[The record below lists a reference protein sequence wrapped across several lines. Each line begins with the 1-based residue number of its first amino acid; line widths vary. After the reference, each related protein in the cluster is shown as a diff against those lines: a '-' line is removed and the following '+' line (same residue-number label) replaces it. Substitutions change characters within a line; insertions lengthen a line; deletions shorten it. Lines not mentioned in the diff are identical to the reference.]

1 MLCVHRRHMLCVH
14 RRNMLCVH
22 RKHILCSQETHAESS
37 RQAPKA
43 TIWEKPFFEV
53 EKKKMRSAMTCKTPR
68 LSPRDLS
75 PEARLCKNGFH
86 VYSNKSW
93 GSSWTS
99 LGSLGLHL
107 EISGE
112 SLVLPGAL
120 SRDPWGLWDCTWR
133 SLGESLGLPGALSGR
148 PWAPW
153 GSSCLLYTSAAA
165 DE

>member
-1 MLCVHRRHMLCVH
+1 MLSPPDKPRRLPLG
-14 RRNMLCVH
+14 RNRCL
-22 RKHILCSQETHAESS
+22 RS
-37 RQAPKA
+37 R
-43 TIWEKPFFEV
+43 
-53 EKKKMRSAMTCKTPR
+53 KKKMRSAMTCKTPR

-120 SRDPWGLWDCTWR
+120 SGGPWGLWDCTWR
-133 SLGESLGLPGALSGR
+133 SLGESLGLPGALSGG

-153 GSSCLLYTSAAA
+153 GSWSQGKHV
-165 DE
+165 EQKNI